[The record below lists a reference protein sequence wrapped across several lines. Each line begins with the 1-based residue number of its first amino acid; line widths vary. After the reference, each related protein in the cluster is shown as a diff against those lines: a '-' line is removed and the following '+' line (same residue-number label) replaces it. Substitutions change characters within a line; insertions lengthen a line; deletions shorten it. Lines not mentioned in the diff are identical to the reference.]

1 MRNLRCF
8 VCLLLII
15 CGTLSSFG
23 CTVNFETKDSSVSAE
38 KKKELKKKALESWGG
53 ERTEHKP
60 PRPMP

>member
-23 CTVNFETKDSSVSAE
+23 CTVNVETEDSTVKTK
-38 KKKELKKKALESWGG
+38 KKKERKIDPMEGWGEG
-53 ERTEHKP
+53 RTEHRP